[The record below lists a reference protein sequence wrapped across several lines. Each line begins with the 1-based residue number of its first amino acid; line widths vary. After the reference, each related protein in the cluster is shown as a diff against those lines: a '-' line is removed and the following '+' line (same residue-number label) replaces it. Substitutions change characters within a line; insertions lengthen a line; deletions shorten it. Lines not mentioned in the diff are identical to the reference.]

1 MTNADKRS
9 VHTDALAT
17 LGNVIGSNEKR
28 DAIHIAVEPVEA
40 GADNMK
46 AGDHVVLIRGVAYPC
61 LQGTVTAVGIVDPF
75 LERPVYKGERFWLLV
90 YPRQITSLRHV
101 WEHPMFP
108 CSEPQLFNTEKE
120 AAPVALVPRTPL
132 TVAEVENSDVL
143 PLLVQHRYGSQAH
156 LFNTMAKSA
165 GLSPAELYV
174 LAHNAVDLP
183 RAKDGSRSL
192 PIGSPDDYPR
202 KSIKLTS
209 DFWSAMDELFSVK
222 QDPQRALALKR
233 ESENWLA
240 SRASNMNIDY
250 DRMMD
255 LASTWEPDE
264 DGRVFGGY
272 ETRGAEWEGESCG
285 RDFWEHYA
293 NVTGHC
299 VPNGGSIF
307 NCSCS

>member
-17 LGNVIGSNEKR
+17 LGNVIGPNEKR

-46 AGDHVVLIRGVAYPC
+46 AGDHVVLVRGVAYPC

-75 LERPVYKGERFWLLV
+75 LERPIYKGERFWLLV

-108 CSEPQLFNTEKE
+108 DSEPQLFNTEKE
-120 AAPVALVPRTPL
+120 AAQVTLPRTPL

-143 PLLVQHRYGSQAH
+143 SLLIQHRYGSQAH
-156 LFNTMAKSA
+156 LFNAVAKEA
-165 GLSPAELYV
+165 GLSAADLYV

-183 RAKDGSRSL
+183 RAEDGSRSFPL
-192 PIGSPDDYPR
+192 SDRWSYPR
-202 KSIKLTS
+202 KTIKLTA
-209 DFWSAMDELFSVK
+209 DFWTAMDELFSIK
-222 QDPQRALALKR
+222 QDPQRALAIKL
-233 ESENWLA
+233 ESEHWLA
-240 SRASNMNIDY
+240 SRASSMNIDY

-264 DGRVFGGY
+264 NGVVRGDY

-285 RDFWEHYA
+285 DDFWEHYA

-299 VPNGGSIF
+299 VPAGGSIF
-307 NCSCS
+307 NCSCN